1 MESIGRT
8 FRMAVIAAVCVAALA
23 HAVTFSTWVASGPPP
38 LNDGQIQS
46 ISVNPSSPY
55 VWFGEYERYAVGFV
69 APGGAPQ
76 TGLTDLA
83 DDPAIT
89 PADRSVQGIP
99 GRPDGQGWFSPGY
112 DNRIVRI
119 GPTGTA
125 STIAMPVDGSHPIDA
140 TVGGDG
146 AIW

>member
-8 FRMAVIAAVCVAALA
+8 FRMAVIAAVCVAAPA

-76 TGLTDLA
+76 TGLTERA

-89 PADRSVQGIP
+89 AGDGFVEGIAV
-99 GRPDGQGWFSPGY
+99 GPDGK
-112 DNRIVRI
+112 
-119 GPTGTA
+119 
-125 STIAMPVDGSHPIDA
+125 
-140 TVGGDG
+140 
-146 AIW
+146 